1 MKERSAEI
9 WQLIQQK
16 ANFYVCGDAHN
27 MARQI
32 NSSLI
37 QIIAAEKGVQESKA
51 EEIVK
56 SMRSRNVYQE
66 DVWS

>member
-1 MKERSAEI
+1 
-9 WQLIQQK
+9 
-16 ANFYVCGDAHN
+16 